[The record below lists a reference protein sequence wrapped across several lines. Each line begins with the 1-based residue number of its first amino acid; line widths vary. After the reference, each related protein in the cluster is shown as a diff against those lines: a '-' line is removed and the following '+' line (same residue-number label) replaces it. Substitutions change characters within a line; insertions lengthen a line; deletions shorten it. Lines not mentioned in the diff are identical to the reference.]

1 MEEPHPFKR
10 SNINHFPRFSRIFDD
25 AGVDEEEGEMD
36 MSIDLVATLR
46 GDQLDPTTTTK
57 HDGQDWDVQEEAQ
70 CSDFFRDERRME
82 LLKTPLNRRKSKE
95 DEMMNLLRNLSERV
109 SAIEKHLRIQEPD
122 EKIPNSPKIQK
133 SPVMRRRKY
142 TPSASSRKQQ
152 QFGLS
157 PIPSMLG
164 SPARRR
170 GQTNIA
176 KTPVAPWLT
185 PKNPTTPWSTSYNK
199 KSTNNTATT
208 RLDFEDEEEEDEDMS
223 MLDMMDLKVSA
234 PKSSQHSP
242 IKRDAQYWRERL
254 GSSLPPPDTASV
266 LRRSQSFRRSWG

>member
-1 MEEPHPFKR
+1 ME
-10 SNINHFPRFSRIFDD
+10 
-25 AGVDEEEGEMD
+25 

-57 HDGQDWDVQEEAQ
+57 PDEQDWDVQEEAQ
-70 CSDFFRDERRME
+70 CSEFFRDEKRME

-95 DEMMNLLRNLSERV
+95 DEMMHLLRNLSKRV

-157 PIPSMLG
+157 
-164 SPARRR
+164 RF
-170 GQTNIA
+170 
-176 KTPVAPWLT
+176 LT
-185 PKNPTTPWSTSYNK
+185 CLESN
-199 KSTNNTATT
+199 
-208 RLDFEDEEEEDEDMS
+208 EDEVKRTSRIRCTLVDAEKSNHTVVDTVQQEEY
-223 MLDMMDLKVSA
+223 
-234 PKSSQHSP
+234 QH
-242 IKRDAQYWRERL
+242 YNN
-254 GSSLPPPDTASV
+254 
-266 LRRSQSFRRSWG
+266 